1 MVSPNRSWLSLGFL
15 RRRLVIT
22 FFANGPIGEGVRLT
36 CIPKRLFQACNTKNR
51 TFNPTL
57 SGSSGRPAEPRLQA
71 DYEMQFGINHSCF
84 PRPYYRDWQV
94 VTENV
99 LQAIDCSNS
108 AASAGEGLWIVGAR
122 EERGGSGYL

>member
-1 MVSPNRSWLSLGFL
+1 MVLSGKGSVSHASPN
-15 RRRLVIT
+15 V
-22 FFANGPIGEGVRLT
+22 
-36 CIPKRLFQACNTKNR
+36 CFQACNTKNR

-71 DYEMQFGINHSCF
+71 DYEMQFGINHWRF